1 MATYSSILAWEMPWA
16 EEPGGPQSVES
27 QSRTRLS
34 TSTANTTYIH
44 YGKHGKSRYTKEHI
58 YSQSHHLTITVV
70 TSLYISFSVL
80 YMEKGRDKEIF
91 HNPCEFLKTLHFF
104 LALQLGEE
112 AAKEKSQQWNLSKD
126 TESIFKAYV
135 VRS

>member
-1 MATYSSILAWEMPWA
+1 
-16 EEPGGPQSVES
+16 
-27 QSRTRLS
+27 
-34 TSTANTTYIH
+34 
-44 YGKHGKSRYTKEHI
+44 
-58 YSQSHHLTITVV
+58 
-70 TSLYISFSVL
+70 
-80 YMEKGRDKEIF
+80 MEKGRDKEIF